1 VTESFTDWTVLLNPA
16 AGRGRISSKEL
27 SDLLAERGVNARVEA
42 VPSSGRMAGRV
53 VEVVSSEG
61 RVAVAGGDGTLSLT
75 VDALCAE
82 QWPEPPRVAMV
93 PSGTACDFLR
103 TFGLSRDLGESVSR
117 LVTPSWYDIDVGCL
131 EGDWGKRFF
140 VNVAEAG
147 VGAAA
152 AETAGRL
159 PGWVGAAR
167 YGLGFAARLP
177 RFPRATVRVQGDRR
191 AITADALAVIVAN
204 AQFFAWN
211 WNIAPKANL
220 VDNRLDLQV
229 FTPRKSQLPAAVPKI
244 IRGVHLKERWVLRR
258 SWESFEVTTDP
269 PWPVEADGDMVGYTP
284 MRVSSR
290 PAAIRFKI

>member
-1 VTESFTDWTVLLNPA
+1 MTESFTDWTVLLNPA
-16 AGRGRISSKEL
+16 AGRGRISEQGLSEL
-27 SDLLAERGVNARVEA
+27 LVDRGVKARVES
-42 VPSSGRMAGRV
+42 VSSSEWMAERV

-61 RVAVAGGDGTLSLT
+61 RVAVSGGDGTLSLT
-75 VDALCAE
+75 VNALCGRE
-82 QWPEPPRVAMV
+82 WSEPPRVAML

-103 TFGLSRDLGESVSR
+103 TFGLPRDLPEAVSR

-131 EGDWGKRFF
+131 EGDWGMRFF

-152 AETAGRL
+152 AETAGKL

-167 YGLGFAARLP
+167 YGLGFLARLP
-177 RFPRATVRVQGDRR
+177 RFPRAEVKIQGARR

-229 FTPRKSQLPAAVPKI
+229 FTPRKSQLPLVVPKI
-244 IRGVHLKERWVLRR
+244 VRGMHLKERWVMRR

-269 PWPVEADGDMVGYTP
+269 AWPVEADGDMVGFTP
-284 MRVSSR
+284 MRVSSV

>member
-1 VTESFTDWTVLLNPA
+1 M
-16 AGRGRISSKEL
+16 
-27 SDLLAERGVNARVEA
+27 AE
-42 VPSSGRMAGRV
+42 RV
-53 VEVVSSEG
+53 VEVASSEG
-61 RVAVAGGDGTLSLT
+61 RVAVSGGDGTLSLT
-75 VDALCAE
+75 VNALCRE
-82 QWPEPPRVAMV
+82 QWSETPRVAML

-103 TFGLSRDLGESVSR
+103 TFGLPRDLEEAVSR

-131 EGDWGKRFF
+131 EGAWGKRFF

-152 AETAGRL
+152 AETAGKL

-167 YGLGFAARLP
+167 YGLGFLARLP
-177 RFPRATVRVQGDRR
+177 RFPRAEVKIQGGRR

-229 FTPRKSQLPAAVPKI
+229 FTPRKSQLPLVVPKI
-244 IRGVHLKERWVLRR
+244 VKGMHLKERWVLRR

-269 PWPVEADGDMVGYTP
+269 AWPVEADGDMVGFTP
-284 MRVSSR
+284 MRVSSV